1 MRSAEPT
8 RANRKSGAW
17 ATRESVTERE
27 LKLASIA
34 RQMTNTGI
42 VAAFKALAVIVA
54 KVLGNI
60 RVTVFI
66 AIVYVRL
73 AMVLVILACS
83 YHAVLKPTPLRVV
96 EL

>member
-1 MRSAEPT
+1 
-8 RANRKSGAW
+8 
-17 ATRESVTERE
+17 
-27 LKLASIA
+27 
-34 RQMTNTGI
+34 MTNAGI
-42 VAAFKALAVIVA
+42 VAALKALAVIVTN
-54 KVLGNI
+54 VLGNI